1 MIIPQ
6 AAQRFAVAGLNL
18 GNSVALANAAVGST
32 KPPMLIEATDAHF
45 AALLAGDSPDGL
57 VVAEG
62 GVEAPEVLAML
73 RALSAE
79 VGESFHPNAWMIV
92 ENGEVVGLTSLVRTP
107 YVGDTVMIGYGVA
120 ASRRRR
126 GIATRAVAD
135 LLAWARSDHR
145 VATVTAETSI
155 HNAASQRVLEAN
167 GFQRTGERTD
177 AEDGELFCWSVE
189 V

>member
-1 MIIPQ
+1 
-6 AAQRFAVAGLNL
+6 
-18 GNSVALANAAVGST
+18 
-32 KPPMLIEATDAHF
+32 MLIEATDAHF
-45 AALLAGDSPDGL
+45 AALLAGESPDGL
-57 VVAEG
+57 AVAEG

-73 RALSAE
+73 RALSSE

-92 ENGEVVGLTSLVRTP
+92 EDGEVVGLTSLVRPP

-126 GIATRAVAD
+126 GIARRAVAN

-145 VATVTAETSI
+145 VTTVTAETSI
-155 HNAASQRVLEAN
+155 HNAPSQRVLEAN
-167 GFQRTGERTD
+167 GFARTGERED
-177 AEDGELFCWSVE
+177 EEDGPLFCWSVG

>member
-18 GNSVALANAAVGST
+18 GNSIALANAAVAST
-32 KPPMLIEATDAHF
+32 TPPMLIEAADAHF
-45 AALLAGDSPDGL
+45 AALIAGESPDGL
-57 VVAEG
+57 AVAEG

-92 ENGEVVGLTSLVRTP
+92 EDGEVVGLTSLVRTP

-120 ASRRRR
+120 ASRRGR
-126 GIATRAVAD
+126 GVARRAVAD
-135 LLAWARSDHR
+135 LLAWARADHR
-145 VATVTAETSI
+145 VATVTAETSVR
-155 HNAASQRVLEAN
+155 NAASQRVLEAN
-167 GFQRTGERTD
+167 GFARTGERTD
-177 AEDGELFCWSVE
+177 EDDGELVCWSVE